1 MAQMKMPSE
10 PKMYATQY
18 RTLLGVDFQK
28 DVTDVD
34 KNHSPNMVNM
44 ISDLGGNPIK
54 RPGYRVFEE
63 DKTVSTYPNDRFIY
77 FISIMDKLYGI
88 KKHSG
93 ENKSEIIVIE
103 VEFADFKVKRKKGCS
118 GYRTGYRE

>member
-77 FISIMDKLYGI
+77 SYPSWISYTESKSTAEEASLKLL
-88 KKHSG
+88 
-93 ENKSEIIVIE
+93 
-103 VEFADFKVKRKKGCS
+103 
-118 GYRTGYRE
+118 

>member
-34 KNHSPNMVNM
+34 KNHSPNMVNVSEYDANRNGIVDNAESVNGYTVESNVPQNAEFTDTKYDTLTSLM
-44 ISDLGGNPIK
+44 IDDICDL
-54 RPGYRVFEE
+54 
-63 DKTVSTYPNDRFIY
+63 
-77 FISIMDKLYGI
+77 
-88 KKHSG
+88 
-93 ENKSEIIVIE
+93 
-103 VEFADFKVKRKKGCS
+103 
-118 GYRTGYRE
+118 